1 MHEPLF
7 IVTYLLGL
15 CAGSPTLHKNWKRMQ
30 PKGTTRKRHQ
40 LKDDDEVE
48 SLPAEKR
55 ARLDAPNRTS
65 TPESAP
71 AKKRRGRP
79 SNASIA
85 ASQQAEDLAHGS
97 RIEQPWKSTRNVLEI
112 LDSGDE
118 LATPVVEPS
127 PAKKSPTARPPVGRT
142 TPNGTGTVAK
152 GSASGKKASA
162 RQDTKDAIA
171 EPPQQPQEPP
181 KVQNA
186 PEPPTPSRPPPAPPT
201 PSKATPSKPKTKSQL
216 LRELRQAGS
225 RGLQGLAELERAVK
239 ETPAE
244 QLTPSARKRFTDKD
258 SGVPLGTPLKSILT
272 PQKNR
277 TVGRPRKNV
286 AFNNN
291 EENTIPGEV
300 LFADLPTKPSA
311 KSTLKE
317 TPKRAGRPPVAK
329 PTAQVVEVQEEDEE
343 VCSIC
348 KKPDSKRGNQ
358 ILFCDGCDMA
368 VHQKCYDIPTVPK
381 GDWFCR
387 NCTQNDTVVPQK
399 KVVEEPTVT
408 ATVIEEEVPDIPE
421 FGQHLRLMQRILIDQ
436 CTGRRRIPLRG
447 QDESYE
453 KAYQLVEQTVL
464 AGEGNSMMVIGARG
478 SGKTTLVESIVSK
491 LAKDNK
497 DEFHVVRL
505 NGFIHTDDKIALKE
519 IWRQLG
525 KEMEV
530 EDDLINRV
538 CVLVPA

>member
-1 MHEPLF
+1 MP
-7 IVTYLLGL
+7 
-15 CAGSPTLHKNWKRMQ
+15 
-30 PKGTTRKRHQ
+30 PKKTTRKRPQ
-40 LKDDDEVE
+40 LQDNEDVE
-48 SLPAEKR
+48 SLPAGKK
-55 ARLDAPNRTS
+55 ARLDAPNNTS

-85 ASQQAEDLAHGS
+85 AAEQAEDGAPHSG
-97 RIEQPWKSTRNVLEI
+97 IKQPWTSTQNVFDVP
-112 LDSGDE
+112 DSGDE
-118 LATPVVEPS
+118 LAAPVVD
-127 PAKKSPTARPPVGRT
+127 ALAVKKTPTARQPAGRT
-142 TPNGTGTVAK
+142 MANGTGTAIR
-152 GSASGKKASA
+152 GSTGGTKASVS
-162 RQDTKDAIA
+162 KDAGKPTV
-171 EPPQQPQEPP
+171 ERPQEPREP
-181 KVQNA
+181 PEPQIA
-186 PEPPTPSRPPPAPPT
+186 PEPPTPSRAPPEAPT

-225 RGLQGLAELERAVK
+225 RGLQGLAELERTVK

-244 QLTPSARKRFTDKD
+244 QLTPSGRKRFTDKD
-258 SGVPLGTPLKSILT
+258 SGITLGTPLKSILT

-277 TVGRPRKNV
+277 TIGRPRKNV
-286 AFNNN
+286 VFDN
-291 EENTIPGEV
+291 EENTAPGEV
-300 LFADLPTKPSA
+300 FFEDLPSKPST
-311 KSTLKE
+311 KSMPKE
-317 TPKRAGRPPVAK
+317 TQKRLGRPPATE
-329 PTAQVVEVQEEDEE
+329 PALHEAEVQEEDEE

-348 KKPDSKRGNQ
+348 KKPDSKRGNR

-399 KVVEEPTVT
+399 KILEEPTLTPAV
-408 ATVIEEEVPDIPE
+408 VEEEVPDIPDFE
-421 FGQHLRLMQRILIDQ
+421 QHLRLMQRILIDR

-447 QDESYE
+447 QDEAYE

-478 SGKTTLVESIVSK
+478 SGKTTLVECIVSK

-538 CVLVPA
+538 CVLYELETGQQLT